1 MDERPW
7 FCKVE
12 SCGVRMTYLSDSFV
26 SRYDNSI
33 VPFGGNGLGHFIYLR
48 TYSRWRDED
57 MRRETWAETVRRVVE
72 YSMKLYDGPATRE
85 ELVTEAEYM
94 FDTMFN
100 LRLFPAGRTLWI
112 GGTEAERKFGSAN
125 FNCAFTVIDKIEAFV
140 ETFHLLMVGA
150 GVGFR
155 VLKEDVN
162 KLPRFNTA
170 IAVSHKPYHGKIP
183 QERIEETLVF
193 EDTEDQENVSV
204 LIVVGDSKSG
214 WVEALSVYLKAM
226 QRDDVE
232 SIVINYDSVRPQGE
246 KLKTFGGRASGHT
259 ALKKM
264 FRAIHK
270 VIRNSKG
277 KLTPLHAIDILNHI
291 GANVVVGGVR
301 RTSEIA
307 LFDSAD
313 TDSLNAKVDLWVEG
327 SVNYGNDQR
336 GMSNNSIFFEEK
348 PTKEVLLDIFSRILN
363 NGEPGFVN
371 AQAARARRPNFS
383 GLNPCAEILLA
394 DRGVCNLTE
403 VNMTAFIHYDAEG
416 NAKVDHEGLCRAV
429 ELATRIGLR
438 QTNVTLDLS
447 EWDKVQKRD
456 RLTGVSL
463 SGIMDFEAAL
473 GWREEN
479 TTLDDWKTHSISAEL
494 AVLLDDLQY
503 TANTEAIRYAK
514 EMRVPTPLLVTTIK
528 PSGTISKLPMISSGA
543 HKSRAPYY
551 IRRVRITAS
560 DPLAKVMLDAGFPV
574 YPSVVSGGPTE
585 AQLKNMKPFELAKE
599 LQKSSTW
606 VIEFPIKSTTVTRSS
621 DESAISQFGRYLDLQ
636 HYWTDHNTSITIEF
650 SPDEVNDLVDMLL
663 EHWDEYVA
671 VSFMPKNTTAY
682 PQLPEEPITE
692 EEYYLRA
699 DKLTHI
705 TDTQIVEALKD
716 LERENLMSDLIDAD
730 CASGACPVR

>member
-1 MDERPW
+1 
-7 FCKVE
+7 
-12 SCGVRMTYLSDSFV
+12 MTYLDDSFIE
-26 SRYDNSI
+26 RYNKSV

-48 TYSRWRDED
+48 TYSRWRDDD

-85 ELVTEAEYM
+85 ELEVEAEYM

-112 GGTEAERKFGSAN
+112 GGTEAERRFGSAN
-125 FNCAFTVIDKIEAFV
+125 FNCAFTVVNKVEAFV
-140 ETFHLLMVGA
+140 EAFHLLMVGA

-155 VLKEDVN
+155 VLADDVN

-183 QERIEETLVF
+183 TERIEETLTF
-193 EDTEDQENVSV
+193 EDDEDKDNVSV

-214 WVEALSVYLKAM
+214 WVNALSVYLQAM

-246 KLKTFGGRASGHT
+246 KLKTFGGRASGHS

-270 VIRNSKG
+270 VIRSSKG
-277 KLTPLHAIDILNHI
+277 KLSPLHAIDILNHI

-307 LFDSAD
+307 LFGAND
-313 TDSLNAKVDLWVEG
+313 TESLNAKVDLWTEG
-327 SVNYGNDQR
+327 SANYGNDQR
-336 GMSNNSIFFEEK
+336 SMSNNSIFFDNK
-348 PTKEVLLDIFSRILN
+348 PTKETLLDIFSRILN

-371 AQAARARRPNFS
+371 AEAARKRRPNFS

-403 VNMTAFIHYDAEG
+403 VNLMAFIHYDTEG
-416 NAKVDHEGLCRAV
+416 NAKVNHEALIRAV

-438 QTNVTLDLS
+438 QTNVTLDLP
-447 EWDKVQKRD
+447 EWDKIQKRD

-463 SGIMDFEAAL
+463 SGIMEFEAAL
-473 GWREEN
+473 GWKDKEVA
-479 TTLDDWKTHSISAEL
+479 DWKTHSISAEL
-494 AVLLDDLQY
+494 AVLLDDLHFA
-503 TANTEAIRYAK
+503 ANQEAIRYAK

-543 HKSRAPYY
+543 HRSRSPYY
-551 IRRVRITAS
+551 IRRVRITSS
-560 DPLAKVMLDAGFPV
+560 DPLAKVMLDAGYPV

-585 AQLKNMKPFELAKE
+585 SQLKLMKPFELAQE

-606 VIEFPIKSTTVTRSS
+606 VIEFPIKSNTTMRSS

-650 SPDEVNDLVDMLL
+650 SPDEVDVLVNMLL

-699 DKLTHI
+699 GKLAHI
-705 TDTQIVEALKD
+705 NDDQIIEALKE
-716 LERENLMSDLIDAD
+716 LERDNLMSDLLDAD
-730 CASGACPVR
+730 CTSGACPVR